1 MRKIELLAPAR
12 DLASAMDAIDCGADA
27 VYMGGARF
35 GARYAATNSA
45 DDIARAADYAH
56 IYGARLYATLNTLLF
71 DDEPAEAQRLA
82 EQLTA
87 AGVDALIVQ
96 DMAYCRMGLHA
107 ELHASTQTNCVAPE
121 RVRFFEQV
129 GFARAI
135 LERSLSLAEIR
146 QIRAAAPNIELEAFV
161 HGAICVAQSGR
172 CFLSRS
178 MSNRSGNR
186 GECSQPCRL
195 TYDLVDADGRKIIR
209 GKHLLSVRDLDLSA
223 RLGEMIDAGVTSFKI
238 EGRLK
243 DRTYIRNT
251 VSLYRRLIDN
261 ELSKRE
267 GFVRSSAGHSV
278 VEFTPDASK
287 SFTRGATEYFFDGK
301 RAGVA
306 SFDTPKAVGERIGK
320 VERVAGRSVIIDRDT
335 DLATGDGICFVVD
348 GELVG
353 TNINAVSGRAITP
366 NSTAG
371 LQRGTEIFRNFNRRF
386 ALAVERSRLRRAIDA
401 SITFSF
407 TDEGITAVA
416 RDEQGITATAHTDC
430 PTAEAQNVA
439 KMEQV
444 VRAQAI
450 KSGDTPFDV
459 VNVAI
464 DGAVRFAPASAIAQL
479 RREVLERLKQARID
493 HRTAQK
499 MFVEN
504 PTAAYPDAHLTEQDN
519 VTNRLAREFYT
530 AHGVVRIAEGLDLR
544 PSTEGC
550 RVMLSDYCLR
560 RELGECLRKKHTL
573 CGALFL
579 EHGRKRYALS
589 FDCAACRMS
598 LTDISENR

>member
-45 DDIARAADYAH
+45 DDIARAAEYAH
-56 IYGARLYATLNTLLF
+56 TYGARLYATLNTLLF
-71 DDEPAEAQRLA
+71 DDELDEAQRLA
-82 EQLTA
+82 EQLVD

-107 ELHASTQTNCVAPE
+107 ELHASTQTNCVAPG

-135 LERSLSLAEIR
+135 LERSLSAEEIR
-146 QIRAAAPNIELEAFV
+146 RIRAAAPNIELEAFI

-195 TYDLVDADGRKIIR
+195 TYDLVGADGRKIIR
-209 GKHLLSVRDLDLSA
+209 SKHLLSVRDLDLSA

-251 VSLYRRLIDN
+251 VSLYRRLIDS
-261 ELSKRE
+261 ELSQRD
-267 GFVRSSAGHSV
+267 GVTRSSAGRSV
-278 VEFTPDASK
+278 AEFTPDASK

-320 VERVAGRSVIIDRDT
+320 VERVAGRNVIIDRDT
-335 DLATGDGICFVVD
+335 DLATGDGICFLAD

-353 TNINAVSGRAITP
+353 TNINAVSGRTITP

-401 SITFSF
+401 TITFSF
-407 TDEGITAVA
+407 ADNGITATA
-416 RDEQGITATAHTDC
+416 RDEQGIIVSARADC
-430 PTAEAQNVA
+430 PTAEAQNA
-439 KMEQV
+439 TKMEQV
-444 VRAQAI
+444 VRTQAT
-450 KSGDTPFDV
+450 KSGDSPFDV
-459 VNVAI
+459 SNVVI
-464 DGAVRFAPASAIAQL
+464 DGAVRFVPASTIAKL

-493 HRTAQK
+493 HRTAPK
-499 MFVEN
+499 PFVEN
-504 PTAAYPDAHLTEQDN
+504 PTAVYPDTHLTEQDN
-519 VTNRLAREFYT
+519 VTNRLSREFYT
-530 AHGVVRIAEGLDLR
+530 AHGVCRIADGLDLR

-560 RELGECLRKKHTL
+560 RELGECLRKRHTL
-573 CGALFL
+573 CGELFL
-579 EHGRKRYALS
+579 EHGRKRYALR